1 MTPVSPVL
9 RRYGLVLISGA
20 GLAALCVG
28 LAPATYYDLVEWP
41 LSDLG
46 RRLFAPGVTPAT
58 LISGLLMPF
67 FLLLIGKE
75 LWESLRLDR
84 GLAAR
89 GRLPGPLLVALGGMA
104 GGALVWTLAS
114 ALLQTAEEAAGT
126 PGWVFPLAG
135 DTILAFLFGCMILG
149 RGHPALQI
157 LLFVTIFADVTALV
171 MAGLFAPALQ
181 GLEVSRFL
189 WLILPLAAACLA
201 HVLLT
206 RPAQRPDAS
215 EVTRQRAQHL
225 WLWALPGIVSWFGVA
240 MAGFPPALGLL
251 PLLPAMPHSDR
262 SFGLFAEA
270 EGFLT
275 DPLNRLS
282 HLLMTPLLL
291 VLALFAFTH
300 GAILP
305 GLLSEPTTAIT
316 LLAFWI
322 GKPAGV
328 MAAILLCRGLG
339 LRLDLAPGWR
349 EPALIAGLAGI
360 GFTVPL
366 LMLHGSLPGGMM
378 QEAARLG
385 LALSVLAGPVLWVAA
400 RRSGIRPV
408 RTGSAIRR

>member
-9 RRYGLVLISGA
+9 RRYGVVLLAGA
-20 GLAALCVG
+20 GLAALCVAI
-28 LAPATYYDLVEWP
+28 APATYYDLVEWP
-41 LSDLG
+41 ITDLG
-46 RRLFAPGVTPAT
+46 RRLFAPGMTPAT
-58 LISGLLMPF
+58 LISALLMPF

-75 LWESLRLDR
+75 LWESLRLER

-89 GRLPGPLLVALGGMA
+89 GRLPGPLIVAFGGMA
-104 GGALVWTLAS
+104 GGALVWIVAS

-135 DTILAFLFGCMILG
+135 DTILAFLFGWLILG
-149 RGHPALQI
+149 RGHPALQL
-157 LLFVTIFADVTALV
+157 LLFITILADVAALV
-171 MAGLFAPALQ
+171 MAGIFAPAFSDAQ
-181 GLEVSRFL
+181 ATRFL
-189 WLILPLAAACLA
+189 WLLLPLVAACLA
-201 HVLLT
+201 YLTLT
-206 RPAQRPDAS
+206 RPAQRPDAT
-215 EVTRQRAQHL
+215 EVTRQRATHL
-225 WLWALPGIVSWFGVA
+225 WLWALPGVICWFGVA

-305 GLLSEPTTAIT
+305 ALMTEPTTAIT
-316 LLAFWI
+316 LLALWV
-322 GKPAGV
+322 GKPLGV
-328 MAAILLCRGLG
+328 MLAILLCRAAGLHLG
-339 LRLDLAPGWR
+339 LAAGWR

-366 LMLHGSLPGGMM
+366 LILHGALPGGVM

-385 LALSVLAGPVLWVAA
+385 LALSVLAGPVLWIAA
-400 RRSGIRPV
+400 RRR
-408 RTGSAIRR
+408 SAQSSPARRAPGR